1 MYLYT
6 PADTTEV
13 TVPVFK
19 RYWGTPGGRQIS
31 HPDLRKEVFEIIVI
45 MRRYDPNEIGTIYNR
60 DIF

>member
-6 PADTTEV
+6 STNTTEV

-19 RYWGTPGGRQIS
+19 RYWGTPGGRQIR
-31 HPDLRKEVFEIIVI
+31 HHDLRQEVFEIIVI
-45 MRRYDPNEIGTIYNR
+45 MRCYDPSEIDTIYNR